1 MPFARIFTIL
11 VGTLV
16 LLQLSVEVTA
26 QDIVDLHMDCHQARS
41 NNETFFCADDD
52 LLRRDARMGELSD
65 KLYAFLDRPARSEM
79 EREFAEWLA
88 TRDDCEDH
96 YHCNASMY
104 EERIAF
110 LEEELDHM
118 DAPAAS
124 SGAGGVDGDGFGMV
138 ANAGIPGHNQE
149 SYPGLTI
156 DICKSICVQ
165 RDWCKSIDFDRGN
178 GACYVQPV
186 AEEDVGALRTDY
198 PGHPYDHYY
207 YAPRLRN

>member
-1 MPFARIFTIL
+1 MKHHRISICLAVFGL
-11 VGTLV
+11 LAAGTTYP
-16 LLQLSVEVTA
+16 TA
-26 QDIVDLHMDCHQARS
+26 QESVDFHMDCHMART
-41 NNETFFCADDD
+41 NNETFICADDD
-52 LLRRDARMGELSD
+52 ILRRDAKMGDLSD
-65 KLYAFLDRPARSEM
+65 KLYAALNPQGRSEM
-79 EREFAEWLA
+79 AREFAEWLA

-104 EERIAF
+104 AERIAF

-118 DAPAAS
+118 DAPASHVS
-124 SGAGGVDGDGFGMV
+124 SDGFGMV

-149 SYPGLTI
+149 SYPSLSI

-165 RDWCKSIDFDRGN
+165 RDWCKSIDFDRAK

-186 AEEDVGALRTDY
+186 AEEDVGSLRTDY
-198 PGHPYDHYY
+198 PGHPYDHYF